1 MKRTLSRLIDHSAN
15 SGQFIIG
22 HAPHNFT
29 EFGTELF
36 SLSAVLRAREN
47 FMPTSLP
54 TIRRNQSLQ
63 RSVRPLPTSDLGVA
77 NQILSSSVILPAQF
91 YSSSAGLD
99 TTRGEIALMRAVLE
113 DTLGCF
119 QKQTVSSG
127 RRVKRLAREAEAW
140 LFANDYNWPFS
151 FVNICAV
158 LGLDSEY
165 IRMGLKRW
173 RQRPQT
179 EPPKK
184 RRRVSAARPPLKI
197 AA

>member
-1 MKRTLSRLIDHSAN
+1 MLRMIKR
-15 SGQFIIG
+15 
-22 HAPHNFT
+22 
-29 EFGTELF
+29 EFGPELF
-36 SLSAVLRAREN
+36 LLSAVLRAREN
-47 FMPTSLP
+47 SMATSLR
-54 TIRRNQSLQ
+54 TIQRDTSLQ
-63 RSVRPLPTSDLGVA
+63 RSARPLSTSNLTVA
-77 NQILSSSVILPAQF
+77 SQILSSSVILPAQF
-91 YSSSAGLD
+91 YSASVGLD

-113 DTLGCF
+113 DALGCF

-127 RRVKRLAREAEAW
+127 RRVQRLAREAAAW

-158 LGLDSEY
+158 LGLDPEY

-179 EPPKK
+179 GPQKK
-184 RRRVSAARPPLKI
+184 RRRVGATRQLLKI